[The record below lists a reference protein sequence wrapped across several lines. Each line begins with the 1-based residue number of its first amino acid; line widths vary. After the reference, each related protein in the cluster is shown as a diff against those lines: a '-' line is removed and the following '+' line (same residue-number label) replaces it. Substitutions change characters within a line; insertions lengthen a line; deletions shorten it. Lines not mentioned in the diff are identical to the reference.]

1 MYYDQTDNSEDI
13 DINKIKA
20 SYDCK
25 VCHDKYFFRINFSFQ
40 LNVCDG
46 CHDLLQKAI
55 SFRKFEIFSV
65 KRTS

>member
-13 DINKIKA
+13 DINKTKA

-25 VCHDKYFFRINFSFQ
+25 VCHDNYFFRINFSFQ

-46 CHDLLQKAI
+46 CDDLLQKQ
-55 SFRKFEIFSV
+55 
-65 KRTS
+65 